1 MNYAEEQLEYLR
13 RQPSQVSTHETLR
26 KQPDLAQEVSNL
38 AIHLSGNSSEL
49 VQHLGFLGDKIED
62 QSQCTNGYLDDIR
75 SSIDKN
81 TEALQRIADII
92 ARR

>member
-1 MNYAEEQLEYLR
+1 MTQEQ
-13 RQPSQVSTHETLR
+13 STYGTLVAKR
-26 KQPDLAQEVSNL
+26 DVADEISNL
-38 AIHLSGNSSEL
+38 ALHLSGNSSEL

-81 TEALQRIADII
+81 TEQLQRIADII

>member
-1 MNYAEEQLEYLR
+1 MTQEQSTYA
-13 RQPSQVSTHETLR
+13 TLR
-26 KQPDLAQEVSNL
+26 KQSNLANEVSNL
-38 AIHLSGNSSEL
+38 TMHISGNSSEL

-62 QSQCTNGYLDDIR
+62 QSSATRDYLDDIR

>member
-1 MNYAEEQLEYLR
+1 MNYAEEQLEYLKR
-13 RQPSQVSTHETLR
+13 PKQVSTHETLR

-38 AIHLSGNSSEL
+38 AMHLSGNSSEL

-81 TEALQRIADII
+81 TVQLQRIADII

>member
-1 MNYAEEQLEYLR
+1 MTQEQ
-13 RQPSQVSTHETLR
+13 STYGTLVAKR
-26 KQPDLAQEVSNL
+26 DVADEISN
-38 AIHLSGNSSEL
+38 ISMHLSGNSSEL

-62 QSQCTNGYLDDIR
+62 QANATRDYLDDIR

>member
-1 MNYAEEQLEYLR
+1 MTQEQSTYA
-13 RQPSQVSTHETLR
+13 TLR
-26 KQPDLAQEVSNL
+26 KQSNLANEVSNL
-38 AIHLSGNSSEL
+38 TMHISGNSSEL

-62 QSQCTNGYLDDIR
+62 QANATRDYLDDIR

>member
-1 MNYAEEQLEYLR
+1 MTQEQ
-13 RQPSQVSTHETLR
+13 STYGTLVAKR
-26 KQPDLAQEVSNL
+26 DVADEISNL
-38 AIHLSGNSSEL
+38 ALDLSGNSSEL

-81 TEALQRIADII
+81 TKQLQRIADII

>member
-1 MNYAEEQLEYLR
+1 MNYAQEQLEYLKR
-13 RQPSQVSTHETLR
+13 PKQVSTHETLR

-38 AIHLSGNSSEL
+38 ALHLSGNSSEL

-62 QSQCTNGYLDDIR
+62 QAQCTNGYLDDIR

>member
-1 MNYAEEQLEYLR
+1 MTQEQSTYA
-13 RQPSQVSTHETLR
+13 TLR
-26 KQPDLAQEVSNL
+26 KQPDLANEVSNL
-38 AIHLSGNSSEL
+38 TMHISGNSSEL

-62 QSQCTNGYLDDIR
+62 QANATRDYLDDIR

-81 TEALQRIADII
+81 TEALQRIADLI

>member
-1 MNYAEEQLEYLR
+1 MTQEQ
-13 RQPSQVSTHETLR
+13 STYETLVAKR
-26 KQPDLAQEVSNL
+26 DVADEISNL
-38 AIHLSGNSSEL
+38 AFHLSGNSSEL

>member
-1 MNYAEEQLEYLR
+1 MTQEQSTYA
-13 RQPSQVSTHETLR
+13 TLR
-26 KQPDLAQEVSNL
+26 KQPDLANEVSNL
-38 AIHLSGNSSEL
+38 TMHISGNSSEL

-62 QSQCTNGYLDDIR
+62 QANATRDYLDDIR

>member
-1 MNYAEEQLEYLR
+1 MNYTEQQLEYLKR
-13 RQPSQVSTHETLR
+13 PKQVSTHETLR

-38 AIHLSGNSSEL
+38 AMHLSGNSSEL

-62 QSQCTNGYLDDIR
+62 QAQCTNGYLDDIR

-81 TEALQRIADII
+81 TEALNLIAKIL
-92 ARR
+92 RNK